1 MVKTKRKQRRRRP
14 KTKVNQVNKGKSNVN
29 VNVAVNLN
37 NKIITSRRRQNL
49 REVRR
54 ALPGSKALQGY
65 TRYGLPDLH
74 SQSALLTNNMMA
86 QFNNFKSELESNQR
100 ALQAQQEAYN
110 LKQRRY
116 LDAIL
121 VAGGDDP
128 GESPAVEAVAEHD
141 PYQQMA
147 QAALRSA
154 SAPTPRVGAQR
165 TLAQELAL
173 GEADES

>member
-1 MVKTKRKQRRRRP
+1 M
-14 KTKVNQVNKGKSNVN
+14 
-29 VNVAVNLN
+29 NVAVNLN

-116 LDAIL
+116 LDVIL
-121 VAGGDDP
+121 AAGERARGDDP
-128 GESPAVEAVAEHD
+128 GESPAAEAGESAERD

-154 SAPTPRVGAQR
+154 SAPTPRAGAQR

>member
-1 MVKTKRKQRRRRP
+1 
-14 KTKVNQVNKGKSNVN
+14 
-29 VNVAVNLN
+29 
-37 NKIITSRRRQNL
+37 
-49 REVRR
+49 
-54 ALPGSKALQGY
+54 
-65 TRYGLPDLH
+65 
-74 SQSALLTNNMMA
+74 MMA
-86 QFNNFKSELESNQR
+86 QLNNFKSELESNQR

-116 LDAIL
+116 LDAML

-128 GESPAVEAVAEHD
+128 GESPADEAVEPAEREPD
-141 PYQQMA
+141 QQMA